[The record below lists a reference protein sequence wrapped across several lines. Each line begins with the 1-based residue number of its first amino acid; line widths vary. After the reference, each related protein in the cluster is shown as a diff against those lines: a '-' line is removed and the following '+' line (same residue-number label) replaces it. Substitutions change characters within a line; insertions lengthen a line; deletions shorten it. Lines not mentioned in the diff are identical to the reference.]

1 MLLPII
7 QNLIKVSPAL
17 VHSIGTGKKC
27 RITHQTV
34 FQQAYIRIP
43 RFLIVLVIAEVHLHG
58 FRNEVIKVYQ
68 SLRPLTDK
76 YIRDNVIRGQY
87 IAGDDRIGS

>member
-58 FRNEVIKVYQ
+58 SHIETGTRFFHAVDADSEEEKMQDYHTVRG
-68 SLRPLTDK
+68 
-76 YIRDNVIRGQY
+76 IR
-87 IAGDDRIGS
+87 